1 MNQYSIY
8 YICIKKGTACGQLD
22 FRISAKKENVNYG
35 KSSCRR

>member
-1 MNQYSIY
+1 MNKYGIY
-8 YICIKKGTACGQLD
+8 YICIKKGLPAGS